1 MAQSGLKT
9 VRDNRAALARALRA
23 LGQSD
28 VLVGVPG
35 DDVQKGGTGQGA
47 DARRAE
53 RPGGKAPAIN
63 NATLAYIQNNGSAA
77 ANIPARPFMEPGLA
91 DAGPEMA
98 EAAAAGAARASE
110 DGGGAVDQALTAI
123 GRIVQDRIRRRLAAG
138 VPPPLKSS
146 TLAEHG
152 RDGDAPLDASLQLLN
167 AINFVVRK
175 RSQ

>member
-1 MAQSGLKT
+1 MARNGLKT

-53 RPGGKAPAIN
+53 RPGEAAPTIN

-98 EAAAAGAARASE
+98 EAAASGAAQAAE
-110 DGGGAVDQALTAI
+110 GGVGAVDQALTAI
-123 GRIVQDRIRRRLAAG
+123 GRAAQDKIRRRIAAG
-138 VPPPLKSS
+138 VPPPLKPA

-152 RDGDAPLDASLQLLN
+152 RDGAAPLDARGQLLN